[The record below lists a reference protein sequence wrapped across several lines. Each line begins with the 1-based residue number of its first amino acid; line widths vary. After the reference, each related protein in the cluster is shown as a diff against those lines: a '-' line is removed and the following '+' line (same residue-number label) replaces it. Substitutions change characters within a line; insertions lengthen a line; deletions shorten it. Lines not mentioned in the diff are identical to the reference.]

1 VALTSLHYY
10 FPWAMKA
17 LVKWTVFAMVTGR
30 QAKLDVDTDR
40 YFAVADEPGMSYG
53 DKLGA
58 YRKLAD
64 EFFETDRYQDFCATH
79 LPGLDQ
85 LVLDWVAGSGFDQ
98 LLVRTVQTVYPAHEH
113 DKFIAHLRGLLH
125 LWVRDESAR
134 LDAT

>member
-1 VALTSLHYY
+1 
-10 FPWAMKA
+10 MKA

-30 QAKLDVDTDR
+30 RAKLDLSADR
-40 YFAVADEPGMSYG
+40 FVAVADEPGLSYG
-53 DKLGA
+53 DKLGE

-64 EFFETDRYQDFCATH
+64 AYFETDRYQDFCAST
-79 LPGLDQ
+79 LSGLDQ
-85 LVLDWVAGSGFDQ
+85 LVLDWVSGPDFDQ

-113 DKFIAHLRGLLH
+113 DKFVAHLRGLLH